1 MSETHPGVHPTA
13 PRAPVSVII
22 PCFRCRETIRRAV
35 ASVARQTHIPD
46 ELILIDDASEDGT
59 LAVLRDLQ
67 REFGERWLKV
77 IALQENSGPAT
88 ARNAGWDAATGRYVA
103 FLDADDAWH
112 PRKVE
117 IQFAFMEARPEVA
130 LCGHAHRRLR
140 DGDPLDTPL
149 ARPGFSAVSLSALL
163 LSNRF
168 ATPSVMVQ
176 REVPHRFLPGKRH
189 MEDHLLWI
197 EIALDGRR
205 IARLDEVLAFTFKR
219 PVGVSGLSASP
230 WAMRKAE
237 LANYWTLHGSGR
249 LGLAATLA
257 LCAYSLGKHLIRSA
271 LPAGRASPDPMS
283 KRFSRGSPEDP
294 DRLSISVISHG
305 HGPLIATLLAD
316 IAAHVQT
323 PIEVILTLNL
333 PETLPFEAARFAFPI
348 RIVENAVPRGFAANQ
363 NGAFHLSRG
372 GFFCA
377 LNPDIRIERDPFP
390 ELLKCLRDR
399 SVGAAAPLIRSPA
412 GMIED
417 SARRFPTPVSILRKA
432 VARRAEVD
440 YPIKSETI
448 YPDWVAG
455 MFMVFPHEVF
465 AALGGFDER
474 YFLYYED
481 VDLCARLA
489 LAGKRVALCP
499 SASAIHDARRQSL
512 RSLRYL
518 RWHLSSMMRYFLFW
532 ARHLAWRRVAGE
544 RSRS

>member
-1 MSETHPGVHPTA
+1 MNASPPDADRSAPG
-13 PRAPVSVII
+13 APVSVVI
-22 PCFRCRETIRRAV
+22 PCFRCQSTIRRAV
-35 ASVARQTHIPD
+35 ESVARQSLRPD
-46 ELILIDDASEDGT
+46 DLILIDDGSGDGT
-59 LAVLRDLQ
+59 LELLRDLQ
-67 REFGERWLKV
+67 REFGERWLKI
-77 IALQENSGPAT
+77 IALEGNSGPAS

-112 PRKVE
+112 PRKIE

-149 ARPGFSAVSLSALL
+149 ARPGSNAVSVPALL

-168 ATPSVMVQ
+168 TTPSVMVR
-176 REVPHRFLPGKRH
+176 REVPNRFLPGKRH

-197 EIALDGRR
+197 EIALEGRR
-205 IARLDEVLAFTFKR
+205 IARLDEVLAFTFKP
-219 PVGVSGLSASP
+219 PVGGSGLSANA

-237 LANYWTLHGSGR
+237 LGNYWTLRGSGR

-257 LCAYSLGKHLIRSA
+257 FCAYSLAKHLVRSA
-271 LPAGRASPDPMS
+271 LLARGATRAARDPMRD
-283 KRFSRGSPEDP
+283 RFAGGSPADP
-294 DRLSISVISHG
+294 DRVSISVISHG
-305 HGPLIATLLAD
+305 HAPLIASLLAD
-316 IAAHVQT
+316 IAAHVRT

-333 PETLPFEAARFAFPI
+333 PETLPFEAARFAFPL

-363 NGAFHLSRG
+363 NAAFHLSRG

-377 LNPDIRIERDPFP
+377 LNPDVRIERDPFP
-390 ELLKCLRDR
+390 ELVKCFRDR
-399 SVGAAAPLIRSPA
+399 SVGVAAPLIRNPA
-412 GMIED
+412 GVIED

-432 VARRAEVD
+432 VLHRAEVD
-440 YPIKSETI
+440 YPI
-448 YPDWVAG
+448 D
-455 MFMVFPHEVF
+455 

-481 VDLCARLA
+481 VNLCARLM

-512 RSLRYL
+512 RSLRYM

-532 ARHLAWRRVAGE
+532 AAHLALRRVAGE
-544 RSRS
+544 RKRT